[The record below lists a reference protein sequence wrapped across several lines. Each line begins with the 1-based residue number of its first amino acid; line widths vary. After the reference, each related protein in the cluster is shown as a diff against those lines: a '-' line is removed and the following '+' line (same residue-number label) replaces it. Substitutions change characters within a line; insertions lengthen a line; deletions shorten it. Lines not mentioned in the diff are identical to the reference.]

1 MKPVQLN
8 RLVIG
13 FGLPKLC
20 VPIVACSPEKVV
32 RDVETVVC
40 SPADLC
46 EWRLDMLDGL
56 SLPAI
61 LRTAVKV
68 RKILGEMPLL
78 ATFRSSREGG
88 KRKLADDAYIRLY
101 NGFIAQQAAE
111 AVDIEWSRPS
121 PVRRR
126 LTAAAHRSAVKVILS
141 HHDFKRTPPYHT
153 LKTMLAAMAAE
164 HADIAKIAVMPQSAE
179 DVLTLMSA
187 TLSMQ
192 KRLNIP
198 IVTMAMGQ
206 LGKISRIGG
215 CLTGSAITFGS
226 LGRASAP
233 GQINAAFLK
242 KILEELAENV

>member
-1 MKPVQLN
+1 MNPVQLN
-8 RLVIG
+8 HLLIG

-20 VPIVACSPEKVV
+20 VPIVAHSLEKTV
-32 RDVETVVC
+32 RDVETVAC

-46 EWRLDMLDGL
+46 EWRLDMLDDL
-56 SLPAI
+56 SLPGI
-61 LRTAVKV
+61 LRTSAKMH
-68 RKILGEMPLL
+68 KILDGMPLL

-101 NGFIAQQAAE
+101 DGFISRKAAE

-121 PVRRR
+121 AVRRR
-126 LTAAAHRSAVKVILS
+126 LTAAAHHSDVKVILS
-141 HHDFKRTPPYHT
+141 HHDFKSTPPYNT
-153 LKTMLAAMAAE
+153 LETILADMAAE

-187 TLSMQ
+187 TLSMR
-192 KRLNIP
+192 KRLAIP

-226 LGRASAP
+226 LGQASAP
-233 GQINAAFLK
+233 GQIDATFLK
-242 KILEELAENV
+242 KILEELSGEV